1 MGVYICDTL
10 RSVMSIGV
18 FCGFH
23 AIIFR
28 QVAGNSVFIQDGG
41 RYLSRLETRTKEY
54 NM

>member
-1 MGVYICDTL
+1 MGVYICNTL
-10 RSVMSIGV
+10 RSVASMHVFYGV
-18 FCGFH
+18 H

>member
-1 MGVYICDTL
+1 MGVHIYFTL
-10 RSVMSIGV
+10 RSVVDMGV
-18 FCGFH
+18 FCGVH

-41 RYLSRLETRTKEY
+41 RYLSRLVTRTKEY